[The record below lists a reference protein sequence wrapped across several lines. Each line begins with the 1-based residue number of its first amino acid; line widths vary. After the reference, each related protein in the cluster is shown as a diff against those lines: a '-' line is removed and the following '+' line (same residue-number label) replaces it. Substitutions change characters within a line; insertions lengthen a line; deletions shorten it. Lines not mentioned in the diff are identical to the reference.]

1 VQVSR
6 TARLISSAHF
16 TRRPSPP
23 VSLYQ
28 RSSELNRNLSWF
40 EQFSLVGII
49 ISSLH
54 LFLLTCMW
62 HDDHTY
68 NLRLY
73 YPFYKLKLKPCSW
86 RVSHFRQTF

>member
-28 RSSELNRNLSWF
+28 RSSELIEIYL
-40 EQFSLVGII
+40 GII

-73 YPFYKLKLKPCSW
+73 YPFYKLKLKPCSC

>member
-28 RSSELNRNLSWF
+28 RSSELIEIYHGLNSFRLSVLLY
-40 EQFSLVGII
+40 QVYTFS
-49 ISSLH
+49 
-54 LFLLTCMW
+54 C
-62 HDDHTY
+62 
-68 NLRLY
+68 
-73 YPFYKLKLKPCSW
+73 
-86 RVSHFRQTF
+86 